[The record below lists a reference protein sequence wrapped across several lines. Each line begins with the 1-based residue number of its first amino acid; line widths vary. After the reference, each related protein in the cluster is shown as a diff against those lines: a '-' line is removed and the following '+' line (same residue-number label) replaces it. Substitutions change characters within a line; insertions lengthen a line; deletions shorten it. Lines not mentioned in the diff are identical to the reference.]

1 MHGAKW
7 TYRRRVAEGWVTV
20 EADKD
25 RLQVDYPAQLPA
37 EYVRNQVATLFD
49 LHAPMADIFK
59 VLAADPLLGR
69 WVKQAPGLCV
79 MGAWDP
85 FETSVRA
92 ILGQQV
98 SVERGRALALAMI
111 DRYGAGEA
119 FPSPSQLV
127 DKDIAELGMP
137 GRRGAAMQLREYFDG
152 QRKTFDLPLAPAGTP
167 FQLSV
172 LQALQEI
179 PFGETC
185 SYLDVAKRIGNPKAV
200 RAVGAANGSNPIA
213 LIIPCHR
220 VIGSNGSLTGF
231 GGGLDSKK
239 FLLQHEASH
248 SGLFA

>member
-1 MHGAKW
+1 MF
-7 TYRRRVAEGWVTV
+7 YSY
-20 EADKD
+20 
-25 RLQVDYPAQLPA
+25 VDSP
-37 EYVRNQVATLFD
+37 
-49 LHAPMADIFK
+49 IG
-59 VLAADPLLGR
+59 PLLLSGDR
-69 WVKQAPGLCV
+69 DELRGLFFSKGSKAQ
-79 MGAWDP
+79 GAHPDW
-85 FETSVRA
+85 
-92 ILGQQV
+92 
-98 SVERGRALALAMI
+98 ERNDACFA
-111 DRYGAGEA
+111 D
-119 FPSPSQLV
+119 
-127 DKDIAELGMP
+127 
-137 GRRGAAMQLREYFDG
+137 AAMQLREYFDG
-152 QRKTFDLPLAPAGTP
+152 QRKTFELPLAPAGTP

>member
-137 GRRGAAMQLREYFDG
+137 GRRGAAIRHLATAVLEKQVSFEAADPEAFEAEVVALNGIGPWTANYIRVRVLHDRDAFPHNDWVVLKQLDVTPG
-152 QRKTFDLPLAPAGTP
+152 QAKRLAQQWSPFRAYALMYLWYAASNPAGE
-167 FQLSV
+167 S
-172 LQALQEI
+172 
-179 PFGETC
+179 
-185 SYLDVAKRIGNPKAV
+185 
-200 RAVGAANGSNPIA
+200 
-213 LIIPCHR
+213 
-220 VIGSNGSLTGF
+220 
-231 GGGLDSKK
+231 
-239 FLLQHEASH
+239 
-248 SGLFA
+248 